1 MEDRD
6 LLSDEDGIDLLGE
19 NDKKTFTPK
28 PKKEPSWEEFFKVMK
43 PEVDYPQVVYGAG
56 LGAARAATAV
66 GQLIPGISEASTRGA
81 KRAQAAIEEKPE
93 RQAGALLFDVLGLG
107 KLTKPLQAATAT
119 GRMAKTAGTAAG
131 ATALTTPSIEEDA
144 GMLEQRL
151 KAGAIGFGA
160 GAAGQAFK
168 EGFTRLAPG
177 AINVAN
183 APTRKLLEEAEKRGI
198 TVPISDM
205 TENAFV
211 RTLDRVFENPLMARN
226 APIVS
231 RELNR
236 AMGQT
241 GEVIDL
247 GKAGANLS
255 QEVQG
260 LVANQKVSLRTLT
273 PGAQQALNETFSA
286 IPQLENKP
294 LQKLIANAR
303 DMSLTNVPVSGQEW
317 HLARQQ
323 LNRQYVSSLNAGDY
337 QRSNALRTLINEWD
351 DAAYNSVKDPN
362 FKNNFINWK
371 AKYTAFS
378 DVQEAANRNEKS
390 RQLILRGIVD
400 PTDLMNVVAQKR
412 PTEFLQRPFT
422 APAVPGATAAG
433 GRPQTTLGAVGG
445 GLDIYGREATSV
457 APYIRA
463 TSGLVGL
470 AGIPFTGGA
479 SAAIPTGLLAGKGLQ
494 SYLYSPS
501 GQRLMLRGASPQ
513 PTPASFAAPVA
524 ATRQFIPATPQE
536 ER

>member
-1 MEDRD
+1 MDDRD
-6 LLSDEDGIDLLGE
+6 LLGEDVDILGE
-19 NDKKTFTPK
+19 EDKKAFSTSSGRK
-28 PKKEPSWEEFFKVMK
+28 PITSREQFFEAMK
-43 PEVDYPQVVYGAG
+43 PEIDYPEVARGAY
-56 LGAARAATAV
+56 LGGKRALGAV
-66 GQLIPGISEASTRGA
+66 GQLIPGVSEPSTRMA
-81 KRAQAAIEEKPE
+81 RSAQKEIEAVPE

-107 KLTKPLQAATAT
+107 KLTKPLQAATTT
-119 GRMAKTAGTAAG
+119 GRLAKTGGTAAA
-131 ATALTTPSIEEDA
+131 ATALTTPSLEEDES
-144 GMLEQRL
+144 MLSQRL

-168 EGFTRLAPG
+168 ETAARIAPG
-177 AINVAN
+177 AMNVAN
-183 APTRKLLEEAEKRGI
+183 EPTRKLLEEAEKRGI

-205 TENAFV
+205 TENAFL
-211 RTLDRVFENPLMARN
+211 RALDRVFENPLMAKN

-241 GEVIDL
+241 GDVIDL
-247 GKAGANLS
+247 AKSGARLS
-255 QEVQG
+255 QEVQQ
-260 LVANQKVSLRTLT
+260 LVGGKQVRLGSLSQ
-273 PGAQQALNETFSA
+273 GAQQALNETFSA
-286 IPQLENKP
+286 IPALESKP
-294 LQKLIANAR
+294 LQKVIASAR
-303 DMSLTNVPVSGQEW
+303 NMGLANLPVSGQEW

-323 LNRQYVSSLNAGDY
+323 LNRQYVSALNSGDY
-337 QRSNALRTLINEWD
+337 QRSQALRTLINEWD
-351 DAAYNSVKDPN
+351 DAAYNSIKDPA

-378 DVQEAANRNEKS
+378 DVSEAANRNEKS

-400 PTDLMNVVAQKR
+400 PTDLMNVIAQKR
-412 PTEFLQRPFT
+412 PTEFLQRSFA
-422 APAVPGATAAG
+422 APAAPGAAAPG

-445 GLDIYGREATSV
+445 GLDVYGREATSV

-470 AGIPFTGGA
+470 AGIPFTGGT

-494 SYLYSPS
+494 SYLYSPA
-501 GQRLMLRGASPQ
+501 GQQLMLRGASPR

-524 ATRQFIPATPQE
+524 ATRQFIPASPE